1 MTAQTRDRGAPR
13 TTLVGRLLGAFFAV
27 ALAATALVGTSSVA
41 SAAPPEKSTYLVT
54 FRQGMSPAAE
64 AAKLRGQGW
73 TVRHVYRNVFPGVA
87 VELPA
92 AAARA
97 LSQSPG
103 VELVEPDGPVRA
115 TETRSNA
122 TWGLDRVDQRS
133 LPLNGTFTAP
143 DSAGSGVR
151 VYVVDTGVR
160 STHVDFGGRV
170 AAGYTAISDGR
181 GTEDCDG
188 HGTHVAG
195 TSAGATW
202 GLASRATI
210 VPVRVLDCTGS
221 GSWSGVV
228 AGLDWIAGD
237 VAGRPAVAN
246 MSLGGGANSTVDSAV
261 SRAVSAGVSVVVA
274 AGNENVDACTTSP
287 ARVGA
292 AVTVGSTTSTD
303 ARSSFSNFGSCLDL
317 FAPGSSIT
325 STWST
330 GDTATNTIS
339 GTSMAS
345 PHVAGAVAL
354 LLGENGATA
363 PSAVASTL
371 TSNATTGVVTSAGT
385 GSPNRLLYSTPG
397 PVSPP
402 PPPPPAP
409 ANDAFSAAA
418 TISVAANGSTTGSTS
433 NATKESGEP
442 SHAGNA
448 GGASVWYRFTAP
460 TTGSYTVSTEGSG
473 FDTLLG
479 VYTGS
484 PVGALTQ
491 VAANDDNGAGGLWSR
506 ATFSAMAGTTYS
518 VAIDGYGAAS
528 GSVTLGWTVPVVNPI
543 TVTTSSLPAATVGA
557 AYSTQLAASGG
568 SGSYRWSLASG
579 TLPTGLTLSSAGV
592 ISGTATTGG
601 TSTFTVGVTDTAGRT
616 ATRSLS
622 ITVNVVL
629 PGSFNKTSPKNGAT
643 NLVRSGL
650 SFSWAAAT
658 GATSYEI
665 CISRT
670 TTCDGSGTA
679 GWVSTGTAR
688 TTSFSGLAS
697 RTTYY
702 WQVRAVNAGGTR
714 LANTGTWWRFTTRA

>member
-1 MTAQTRDRGAPR
+1 
-13 TTLVGRLLGAFFAV
+13 
-27 ALAATALVGTSSVA
+27 
-41 SAAPPEKSTYLVT
+41 
-54 FRQGMSPAAE
+54 
-64 AAKLRGQGW
+64 
-73 TVRHVYRNVFPGVA
+73 
-87 VELPA
+87 
-92 AAARA
+92 
-97 LSQSPG
+97 
-103 VELVEPDGPVRA
+103 
-115 TETRSNA
+115 
-122 TWGLDRVDQRS
+122 
-133 LPLNGTFTAP
+133 
-143 DSAGSGVR
+143 
-151 VYVVDTGVR
+151 
-160 STHVDFGGRV
+160 
-170 AAGYTAISDGR
+170 
-181 GTEDCDG
+181 
-188 HGTHVAG
+188 
-195 TSAGATW
+195 
-202 GLASRATI
+202 
-210 VPVRVLDCTGS
+210 
-221 GSWSGVV
+221 
-228 AGLDWIAGD
+228 
-237 VAGRPAVAN
+237 

-363 PSAVASTL
+363 PAEVASTL
-371 TSNATTGVVTSAGT
+371 TSNATSGVVTSAGT
-385 GSPNRLLYSTPG
+385 GSPNRLLYSVPG
-397 PVSPP
+397 SVNPP

-409 ANDAFSAAA
+409 ANDAFSAATAISAA
-418 TISVAANGSTTGSTS
+418 TNGSATGATS

-442 SHAGNA
+442 NHAGNA

-460 TTGSYTVSTEGSG
+460 TSGSYTITTEGSG

-484 PVGALTQ
+484 SVGALTQ

-506 ATFSAMAGTTYS
+506 ATFSATAGTTYS
-518 VAIDGYGAAS
+518 VAVDGYGAAS
-528 GSVTLGWTVPVVNPI
+528 GSVALNWTVPVVNPL
-543 TVTTSSLPAATVGA
+543 TVTTSSLPAATTGV
-557 AYSTQLAASGG
+557 AYSTQVAASGG
-568 SGSYRWSLASG
+568 SGSYAWSLASG
-579 TLPTGLTLSSAGV
+579 TLPAGLTLSSAGV
-592 ISGTATTGG
+592 ISGTPSAAG
-601 TSTFTVGVTDTAGRT
+601 TSTFTVQVTDSAART
-616 ATRSLS
+616 ASRSLS
-622 ITVNVVL
+622 ITVNVAL
-629 PGSFNKTSPKNGAT
+629 PGNFNKTSPSNGAT
-643 NLVRSGL
+643 NQVRTGL
-650 SFSWAAAT
+650 KLSWAAST

-688 TTSFSGLAS
+688 TTSFSGLAG